1 MVDPPG
7 GAMADTTPSVAEG
20 ATSDRRHALHLLQAF
35 CLLAVLAC
43 AALLSTAAVA
53 VVAVDPST
61 ERTMRVAMLHPGLTT
76 LAVMI
81 GCAALAAGRLRRIVG
96 DEPNLRR
103 LRERLYFVAT
113 VTALVLAPSALLGW
127 RWAAASRAM
136 QGSGVVLAMEALAQ
150 LIVLLLLVRNA
161 RDALRLGVQSP
172 RAARRSISS
181 IL

>member
-1 MVDPPG
+1 
-7 GAMADTTPSVAEG
+7 MADTSPSVAEG

-127 RWAAASRAM
+127 RWASTSRAM

>member
-1 MVDPPG
+1 
-7 GAMADTTPSVAEG
+7 MADTSPSVAEG
-20 ATSDRRHALHLLQAF
+20 ATSDQRHALHLLQAF

-127 RWAAASRAM
+127 RWASTSRAM

>member
-7 GAMADTTPSVAEG
+7 GAMADTSPSVAEG

-127 RWAAASRAM
+127 RWASTSRAM

-150 LIVLLLLVRNA
+150 LIVLLLL
-161 RDALRLGVQSP
+161 GVQSP

>member
-1 MVDPPG
+1 
-7 GAMADTTPSVAEG
+7 MADTTPSVAEG